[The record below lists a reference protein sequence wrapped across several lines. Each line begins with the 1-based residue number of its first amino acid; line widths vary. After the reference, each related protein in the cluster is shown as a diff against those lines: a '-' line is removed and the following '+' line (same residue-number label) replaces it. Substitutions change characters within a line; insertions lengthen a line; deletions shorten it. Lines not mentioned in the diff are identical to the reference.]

1 MTLENTRL
9 GIDIGG
15 SGIKGALVDCSS
27 GALLTDR
34 YRLSTPS
41 PATPARIGKA
51 LRTMLK
57 ELDWDGPVGCT
68 FPAVIDHGVAL
79 TAANVHKSCRR
90 VNLAKAFT
98 DATGCPFVILNDADA
113 AGVGETQFGVAKG
126 IEGLVVL
133 LTFGTG
139 IGSALISD
147 GRLVANSEFGHLYTE
162 HGLAEHVAS
171 NKARKEEKLTWR
183 EFARRVS
190 AYLRYLSQSF
200 NPDLFVI
207 GGGVSNPNRA
217 PLWMP
222 HLKVPTPVE
231 RASLANSAGLIGAAY
246 VAAAGLECEGRVRPF

>member
-1 MTLENTRL
+1 MKNDNARL

-15 SGIKGALVDCSS
+15 SGIKGAIVDCRT
-27 GALLTDR
+27 GNLLTDR
-34 YRLSTPS
+34 FRLETPS
-41 PATPARIGKA
+41 PATPKKIGKA
-51 LRTMLK
+51 LRKMLK

-68 FPAVIDHGVAL
+68 FPAVIDQGIAM

-90 VNLAKAFT
+90 KDLVDAFS
-98 DATGCPFVILNDADA
+98 DATGCPFTVINDADA
-113 AGVGETQFGVAKG
+113 AGVGEMQFGAARG
-126 IEGLVVL
+126 FRGLVVL

-147 GRLVANSEFGHLYTE
+147 GRLIANSEFGHLYTQD
-162 HGLAEHVAS
+162 GLAEHFTS

-190 AYLRYLSQSF
+190 SYLRYLAQSF

-222 HLKVPTPVE
+222 HLKVKTPVA
-231 RASLANSAGLIGAAY
+231 RAELANNAGLIGAAY
-246 VAAAGLECEGRVRPF
+246 VTKFGLECEGLVRPF